1 MSSLRS
7 ALTFRSNRR
16 SLLGLLAAGA
26 AGGALTGRWSK
37 RAVAAEGDIPKRLIF
52 FYTQQGTL
60 RNLWAPTGSET
71 SFQLGQLHGPLET
84 YKNDLL
90 FLHGL
95 DMRSNDVD
103 PTGPA
108 NAHYAGTTH
117 ALTGVDRQSGT
128 LPSGPSIDQFIASQ
142 LNEAAPLT
150 AFPSLELAAANVSSG
165 EWAVSFTGS
174 GQPVAFS
181 TDPSESYDR
190 LFGNFM
196 APDDSAALDRQ
207 AQDELVLRYAA
218 GEFDAYAPRFGKDD
232 RLKLEAHAAALRDLQ
247 QRLVLAS
254 GTVCTK
260 PEAAAFEDKRDYVAI
275 ADANLHLTAAA
286 LACDL
291 TRVVTLALP
300 ELPSS
305 EVGYTSG
312 AFGTTDL
319 HDLVH
324 KTAENGELKDNL
336 DAVEPIKRYH
346 QYHAQQF
353 ADLLALLDGIPEADG
368 QSLLDHSVVLWCG
381 QLGSGSHDL
390 SFLPW
395 ILAGGGGGYF
405 KPGRFLQFP
414 RPDNQGPAHNDLF
427 VSLANYM
434 GLDITTFGN
443 PSVCSGALPG
453 LRAT

>member
-1 MSSLRS
+1 MTAQRLPFLSRFSRRS
-7 ALTFRSNRR
+7 ALS
-16 SLLGLLAAGA
+16 LLAAGA
-26 AGGALTGRWSK
+26 TGGALFRRGPS
-37 RAVAAEGDIPKRLIF
+37 AALAAPGDIPKRLIF

-71 SFQLGQLHGPLET
+71 SFELGQLHGPLQT

-103 PTGPA
+103 PTSPA
-108 NAHYAGTTH
+108 NAHYGGTTH
-117 ALTGVDRQSGT
+117 ALTSINRQSGT
-128 LPSGPSIDQFIASQ
+128 LPSGPSIDQFIAGE
-142 LNEAAPLT
+142 LNKAAPLT
-150 AFPSLELAAANVSSG
+150 AFPSLELAAADVSFG

-181 TDPSESYDR
+181 TEPSESYDR
-190 LFGNFM
+190 LFGNFT
-196 APDDSAALDRQ
+196 APDDTAALARRE
-207 AQDELVLRYAA
+207 QDELVLSYAA
-218 GEFDAYAPRFGKDD
+218 GEFDAKAPSFGKED
-232 RLKLEAHAAALRDLQ
+232 RLKLQAHAATLRDLQ
-247 QRLVLAS
+247 QRLTLTAGS
-254 GTVCTK
+254 TCTK
-260 PEAAAFEDKRDYVAI
+260 PDATGFENKRDYVAI
-275 ADANLHLTAAA
+275 ADANQHLAAAA

-300 ELPSS
+300 ELPSK

-353 ADLLALLDGIPEADG
+353 ADFLALLDGIPESDG

-390 SFLPW
+390 SLLPW
-395 ILAGGGGGYF
+395 ILAGSGGGYF
-405 KPGRFLQFP
+405 KPGRFLQLP
-414 RPDNQGPAHNDLF
+414 RANNQGLAHSDLF

-443 PSVCSGALPG
+443 PQVCEGPLPG
-453 LRAT
+453 LRA